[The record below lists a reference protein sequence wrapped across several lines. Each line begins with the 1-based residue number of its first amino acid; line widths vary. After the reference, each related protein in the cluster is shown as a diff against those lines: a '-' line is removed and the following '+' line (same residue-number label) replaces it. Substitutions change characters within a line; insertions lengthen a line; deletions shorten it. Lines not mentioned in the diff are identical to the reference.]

1 MVKSFFLLLCCWLG
15 LSTICTAQTVFG
27 LKGGPGYADVVSIR
41 NDADTKSG
49 RLSYQAGFLARK
61 QLKERFGVQ
70 GELLYLNKGQEGYYV
85 HSLGIPLLAV
95 FRPLEMLELEAGLFP
110 NYSLIAVD
118 GNSNKLTNM
127 WAQPFDV
134 ALLAGTRYFISN
146 RLGVNTR
153 LGWGLLNALD
163 SIEYSSENNGLVR
176 VDKSGLRHVNI
187 MLSLEYYF

>member
-1 MVKSFFLLLCCWLG
+1 MAKSIFLIFCCWLG
-15 LSTICTAQTVFG
+15 FTLAGRAQVVFG
-27 LKGGPGYADVVSIR
+27 LKGGPGYADVMAIR
-41 NDADTKSG
+41 ADKDIKRG

-61 QLKERFGVQ
+61 QLSERFGLQ

-110 NYSLIAVD
+110 NYSLMAVD

-127 WAQPFDV
+127 WAQPFDI

-163 SIEYSSENNGLVR
+163 SVAYSSENNGIVR
-176 VDKSGLRHVNI
+176 VEKSGLRHMNI